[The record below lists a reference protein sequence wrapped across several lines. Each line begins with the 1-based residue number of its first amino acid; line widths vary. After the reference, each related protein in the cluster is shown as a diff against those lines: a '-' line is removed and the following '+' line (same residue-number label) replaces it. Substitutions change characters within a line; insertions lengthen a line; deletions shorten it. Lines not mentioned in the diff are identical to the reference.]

1 MLSDFEKKIFKVLTA
16 LFTTT
21 TISVYWFLW
30 CVGIQNSVRIVPET
44 CQC

>member
-21 TISVYWFLW
+21 TISVYWF
-30 CVGIQNSVRIVPET
+30 S
-44 CQC
+44 